1 MEVTVQPDSTRL
13 DRLLQRSRTDQ
24 YPLVFVV
31 PGSGQ
36 VARYA
41 IEGGAQFLMVLNAGI
56 YRTAGVSSLCS
67 FLPYGNANDQ
77 TDELLTTQIVPRAT
91 GVPLVAGVM
100 AGDPTMPLEKRF
112 DRLAEL
118 GVEGITNWPA
128 VGMVDGSFRQIL
140 ADSGLTVEA
149 EVEMLQRAKTRGFVT
164 FGFALNA
171 ADAAEM
177 SRTGAD
183 AMVLNVGW
191 THESHDIHEKSDRI
205 EHAAVKINSMLE
217 AIWATDADP
226 VCLFFGGAVLLPE
239 DSSLLYQR
247 TRVHGFGGGSSFE
260 RIPVAK
266 VIISNVREFRSVPR
280 SRDNTGGPA
289 GFGKM
294 VGNSPVMNKM
304 YRLIERVAPFDVNV
318 CIEGESGVGKEL
330 IANQIHRLSGRNSQP
345 FITLNCGAIPDTLL
359 ESEFFGH
366 EKGSFTGAIH
376 RRLGKFELADR
387 GTLFLDEVA
396 ELSPKAQV
404 SLLRVLQQKE
414 ITRVGGEK
422 ALSVDPRI
430 ITATHQNLAKLVENG
445 KFRDDLYFRLAMIFL
460 QAPPLRMHLQDI
472 PVLIDFILLELCM
485 NYGREVIGVSRNF
498 MARLMQHTWPGNV
511 RELKHVLGR
520 AILLEDGPILQGD
533 DFTPQMDHLLQL
545 AKKPFHTTIQ
555 PVTQNTD
562 GHLIQKALEVSGG
575 NKSQAARLLGIS
587 RKTLYAKLKRNETV
601 LH

>member
-1 MEVTVQPDSTRL
+1 MRPDTSRLST
-13 DRLLQRSRTDQ
+13 LLQRSRVDQ
-24 YPLVFVV
+24 YPLIFVV

-41 IEGGAQFLMVLNAGI
+41 IEGGAQFLMVLNAGV
-56 YRTAGVSSLCS
+56 YRTTGVSSLCS
-67 FLPYGNANDQ
+67 FLPYGNANEQ
-77 TDELLTTQIVPRAT
+77 TDALLTSQIVPRST

-100 AGDPTMPLEKRF
+100 ASDPTMPLEKRF
-112 DRLAEL
+112 DRLVEL

-128 VGMVDGSFRQIL
+128 VGLVDGSFRQIL
-140 ADSGLTVEA
+140 AEGGLTVEA
-149 EVEMLQRAKTRGFVT
+149 EVEMLERAKQRGFTT
-164 FGFALNA
+164 FGFALNDD
-171 ADAAEM
+171 DAAKM
-177 SRTGAD
+177 AQTCAD
-183 AMVLNVGW
+183 AMVLNIGW

-217 AIWATDADP
+217 AIWSSGADP
-226 VCLFFGGAVLLPE
+226 ICLFFGGAVLLPE

-247 TRVHGFGGGSSFE
+247 TKVHGFGGGSSFE

-266 VIISNVREFRSVPR
+266 VIISNVRKFRSV
-280 SRDNTGGPA
+280 SKTYDNKNRPPD
-289 GFGKM
+289 FGKM
-294 VGNSPVMNKM
+294 VGNSPPMSKM

-330 IANQIHRLSGRNSQP
+330 IANQIHRLSSRSSQP

-422 ALSVDPRI
+422 AISVDPRI
-430 ITATHQNLAKLVENG
+430 ITATHQNLGNLVENG
-445 KFRDDLYFRLAMIFL
+445 KFRDDLYFRLAMISL
-460 QAPPLRMHLQDI
+460 HAPSLRMRLQDI
-472 PVLIDFILLELCM
+472 PALVDCILSELGP
-485 NYGREVIGVSRNF
+485 NYNRVIVGVSRNF
-498 MARLMQHTWPGNV
+498 MSRLMQHSWPGNV

-520 AILLEDGPILQGD
+520 AILLEDGQVLHGD
-533 DFTPQMDHLLQL
+533 DFTPEMDHLLQL
-545 AKKPFHTTIQ
+545 SKKPFHQ
-555 PVTQNTD
+555 ALRSAADETD
-562 GHLIQKALEVSGG
+562 TNLIFKALEVSGG
-575 NKSQAARLLGIS
+575 NKSQAAKLLGIS
-587 RKTLYAKLKRNETV
+587 RKTLYAKIKKNQRV
-601 LH
+601 V